1 MISTLKPISRYEL
14 NILCPNSGKSVGS
27 GRGLSRSAYRFNPS
41 RTLVSK
47 VIDDAAR
54 DRMVEVDNA
63 ISTFDDVSF
72 ARRGEG

>member
-1 MISTLKPISRYEL
+1 MSSTPFTQTPA
-14 NILCPNSGKSVGS
+14 NPVGT
-27 GRGLSRSAYRFNPS
+27 GRGLRRSAYRFNPS

-54 DRMVEVDNA
+54 DRMVGVGSA

-72 ARRGEG
+72 ERRGEG